1 MKQNIV
7 GDLDVL
13 VKEAEE
19 NNKKAEI
26 LSDSQSKDHTVEDN
40 KNLNESETEMISK
53 PLTLHYD
60 SPPAV
65 DLVDES
71 KKFET
76 KVYFDR
82 NL

>member
-40 KNLNESETEMISK
+40 KNLNESETEMIAK